1 MLREKVGIYLRITT
15 PKGKRFV
22 RPHLTRDGYIFNAE
36 GKAERRPD
44 GVYYL
49 RYEHNGKRKWEKLG
63 CCFMVA
69 QKLRKLREAELE
81 NGVFATPAKATKKTP
96 KPLVLTLEAQR
107 DKFLERKRLTK
118 KQDGTA
124 LDKETIAKVGTQVLA
139 AC

>member
-22 RPHLTRDGYIFNAE
+22 KPHPTRDGYILDAE

-49 RYEHNGKRKWEKLG
+49 RYEHGGKRKWEKLG

-69 QKLRKLREAELE
+69 QRLRKLREAELD
-81 NGVFATPAKATKKTP
+81 NGFSP
-96 KPLVLTLEAQR
+96 R
-107 DKFLERKRLTK
+107 RLERPRKPPSPSPLPWKRRK
-118 KQDGTA
+118 ISSWSGS
-124 LDKETIAKVGTQVLA
+124 G
-139 AC
+139 

>member
-22 RPHLTRDGYIFNAE
+22 KPHPTRDGYIFNVE
-36 GKAERRPD
+36 GKAERRPV

-49 RYEHNGKRKWEKLG
+49 RFGHDGKRKWEKLG

-81 NGVFATPAKATKKTP
+81 NGVFATRLSQPR
-96 KPLVLTLEAQR
+96 KPSGPSSSPWNR
-107 DKFLERKRLTK
+107 RKISSWS
-118 KQDGTA
+118 GS
-124 LDKETIAKVGTQVLA
+124 G
-139 AC
+139 